1 MLRRVLQVFG
11 YVAAGIGAL
20 AAALFVWLYFA
31 FQPSRDEVSSVTSP
45 DGRLV
50 ASLVEVNGGA
60 TTSFGYSVVL
70 AEPGLL
76 GKSQEVASL
85 YGAVRNDSAYGA
97 NLRWTGENE
106 LSIEFLD
113 AKSSELV
120 NARPRI
126 AGREVAVVLRPY
138 VRDETAPAGGM
149 LYNLRGQR
157 Q

>member
-1 MLRRVLQVFG
+1 MPRRLLQVFG
-11 YVAAGIGAL
+11 YLTAGAGVL
-20 AAALFVWLYFA
+20 GAALFLWLYFA
-31 FQPSRDEVSSVTSP
+31 FQPSKDEVSSVASP
-45 DGRLV
+45 DGGLV

-60 TTSFGYSVVL
+60 TTSFGYSVLL

-76 GKSQEVASL
+76 GRRQEVASL

-97 NLRWTGENE
+97 NLRWTGANE

-113 AKSSELV
+113 AKTSEVLI
-120 NARPRI
+120 ARPRI

-138 VRDETAPAGGM
+138 VRDESAPAGGM
-149 LYNLRGQR
+149 LYNLQSRR